1 MALIKCPECGKEISD
16 LASNCPNCGFPIGF
30 DGGKRTESNVQ
41 YQQNTAPRPNNSYQ
55 QNNTYHPNMAT
66 QPIHAYIHKPNKSL
80 GISIGTAVF
89 AVLGSV
95 ILMIVILTAIVNG
108 KSSKENA
115 NEVETVAESH
125 TDEHKIEDNI
135 NTNSQEKT
143 SDDIIEYNKS
153 NTQDIINESVN
164 QAKKEPFIDVF
175 FYTLI
180 DNIDDYNGKNI
191 RTVIEVDRCYGTD
204 EMPHIVS
211 AYTDYDFCEKLNNI
225 IIYPDNYQE
234 FPEGEYITIEGK
246 VAKDGNSD
254 VIANAHIVEYGEDS
268 EKNFNE
274 ELEFFK
280 EQREERLKAEKE
292 TFIEEATTPTYD
304 DLLRYPDSYKEIKI
318 KANVKIVRVEPDGI
332 IFDGDIEATLSGET
346 IALYDGRTTKEPKL
360 REGDSVTIYGY
371 GKGTTTVKVQ
381 DVSGILPKTVDKY
394 DIPAIDIRYIDF

>member
-1 MALIKCPECGKEISD
+1 MALIKCPECGREISD
-16 LASNCPNCGFPIGF
+16 KAASCPHCGFPIGLN
-30 DGGKRTESNVQ
+30 GGKRIENHTQ
-41 YQQNTAPRPNNSYQ
+41 YQQSNISQ
-55 QNNTYHPNMAT
+55 QNIPYQPNMAA
-66 QPIHAYIHKPNKSL
+66 QPIRAYVHKPNKSL
-80 GISIGTAVF
+80 GIGTIIF

-95 ILMIVILTAIVNG
+95 ILMIVILTAIVSGN
-108 KSSKENA
+108 SSEKNA
-115 NEVETVAESH
+115 NEVETIAESH
-125 TDEHKIEDNI
+125 TDEYKIEGDINTASQQNIPDNI
-135 NTNSQEKT
+135 TQN
-143 SDDIIEYNKS
+143 DKS
-153 NTQDIINESVN
+153 NTQDKINESEN
-164 QAKKEPFIDVF
+164 STKEEPYTDVF

-180 DNIDDYNGKNI
+180 DNIDDYNSKNI
-191 RTVIEVDRCYGTD
+191 RTVIEVDRCYETG
-204 EMPHIVS
+204 EIPHIVS
-211 AYTDYDFCEKLNNI
+211 EYTDYDFCEKLDNI
-225 IIYPDNYQE
+225 SVYPDNYQE
-234 FPEGEYITIEGK
+234 FPKGEYITVEGK
-246 VAKDGNSD
+246 VAKDESSD

-268 EKNFNE
+268 EKRFNE

-318 KANVKIVRVEPDGI
+318 KVDVKIVRVEPDGI

-346 IALYDGRTTKEPKL
+346 VALYDGRTTKEPKL